1 LAYEES
7 YDETISSLFQDAV
20 VKLDKVDAQAKES
33 KKQIIIDLA
42 KSLEGKIPT
51 DTICIEIINQLRGQV
66 SERFIRECLDE
77 KYKQKVR
84 VENARKQK
92 YQTRQEEEDKASGK
106 LAAVTPLN
114 QEVEEDEENKKV
126 IILDTD
132 GRISLQDEEEQEEE
146 EGQPYTTTTDS
157 FTITG
162 KPFVAT
168 SYQQQQQEQEIKEQT
183 NNGLEESSSCIG
195 LCDENQVYSPE
206 KSSQLITTAEDGM
219 LVEEISSAS
228 TNENDM
234 DILPFEFSMIYR
246 ELRNHLA
253 PLHTKIGDGGKV
265 WFSGKI
271 NKKTGEVVSSN
282 LGRMNIQQDRSSP

>member
-42 KSLEGKIPT
+42 KNLEGKIPT
-51 DTICIEIINQLRGQV
+51 DTISIEIINQLRGQV

-114 QEVEEDEENKKV
+114 QEVEEDENKKV

-132 GRISLQDEEEQEEE
+132 GRISFQDEEEQEERR
-146 EGQPYTTTTDS
+146 QPSTTTTDS

-183 NNGLEESSSCIG
+183 NNGLEERSCIG
-195 LCDENQVYSPE
+195 LCDENQV
-206 KSSQLITTAEDGM
+206 
-219 LVEEISSAS
+219 
-228 TNENDM
+228 
-234 DILPFEFSMIYR
+234 
-246 ELRNHLA
+246 
-253 PLHTKIGDGGKV
+253 
-265 WFSGKI
+265 
-271 NKKTGEVVSSN
+271 
-282 LGRMNIQQDRSSP
+282 

>member
-92 YQTRQEEEDKASGK
+92 YQIRQEEEDKASGK

-114 QEVEEDEENKKV
+114 QDEEEENKKV
-126 IILDTD
+126 IIIDTD
-132 GRISLQDEEEQEEE
+132 GRISLQDDEEQEE
-146 EGQPYTTTTDS
+146 GRQLSTTTTDS

-183 NNGLEESSSCIG
+183 NNGLEERSCIG
-195 LCDENQVYSPE
+195 LCDENQVESPE
-206 KSSQLITTAEDGM
+206 KSSQLITTAEDDM
-219 LVEEISSAS
+219 LVEEISAS
-228 TNENDM
+228 TNENDI

-246 ELRNHLA
+246 ELRNHLT
-253 PLHTKIGDGGKV
+253 PLYTKIGDHGKV

-271 NKKTGEVVSSN
+271 NKNTGVVVSSN
-282 LGRMNIQQDRSSP
+282 LGRINQ

>member
-42 KSLEGKIPT
+42 KNLEGKIPT
-51 DTICIEIINQLRGQV
+51 DTISIEIINQLRGQV

-92 YQTRQEEEDKASGK
+92 YQIRQEEEDKASGK

-114 QEVEEDEENKKV
+114 QEVEEEDENKKV

-146 EGQPYTTTTDS
+146 GGA
-157 FTITG
+157 TI
-162 KPFVAT
+162 
-168 SYQQQQQEQEIKEQT
+168 Y
-183 NNGLEESSSCIG
+183 NN
-195 LCDENQVYSPE
+195 
-206 KSSQLITTAEDGM
+206 
-219 LVEEISSAS
+219 
-228 TNENDM
+228 
-234 DILPFEFSMIYR
+234 YR
-246 ELRNHLA
+246 
-253 PLHTKIGDGGKV
+253 
-265 WFSGKI
+265 FF
-271 NKKTGEVVSSN
+271 
-282 LGRMNIQQDRSSP
+282 

>member
-1 LAYEES
+1 
-7 YDETISSLFQDAV
+7 
-20 VKLDKVDAQAKES
+20 
-33 KKQIIIDLA
+33 LA
-42 KSLEGKIPT
+42 KNLEGKIPT
-51 DTICIEIINQLRGQV
+51 DTISIEIINQLRGQV

-114 QEVEEDEENKKV
+114 QDEEEEDKKV
-126 IILDTD
+126 IIIDTD
-132 GRISLQDEEEQEEE
+132 GRISLQDEEEQEERR
-146 EGQPYTTTTDS
+146 QPSTTTTDS

-195 LCDENQVYSPE
+195 LCDENQVDSPE
-206 KSSQLITTAEDGM
+206 KSSQLITTAEDDM
-219 LVEEISSAS
+219 LVEEISAS
-228 TNENDM
+228 TNENDI

-253 PLHTKIGDGGKV
+253 PIYTKIGDGGKV

-271 NKKTGEVVSSN
+271 NKNTGVVVSSN
-282 LGRMNIQQDRSSP
+282 LGRINQ

>member
-1 LAYEES
+1 MQTNLAYEES
-7 YDETISSLFQDAV
+7 YDETISSLFRDAV

-33 KKQIIIDLA
+33 KKHIIVDLA
-42 KSLEGKIPT
+42 KNLEGKIPT
-51 DTICIEIINQLRGQV
+51 DTISIEIINQLRGQV

-92 YQTRQEEEDKASGK
+92 YHRRQEEEDKASGK

-114 QEVEEDEENKKV
+114 QEVEEEEENKKV

-132 GRISLQDEEEQEEE
+132 GRISLQDDEEQ
-146 EGQPYTTTTDS
+146 PSTTTTDS

-195 LCDENQVYSPE
+195 LCDENQVESPE
-206 KSSQLITTAEDGM
+206 KSSQLITTAEDYM
-219 LVEEISSAS
+219 LVEEISAS
-228 TNENDM
+228 TNENDI
-234 DILPFEFSMIYR
+234 DILPFEFYMIYR
-246 ELRNHLA
+246 ELRNHLT
-253 PLHTKIGDGGKV
+253 PLYTKIGDGGKV

-271 NKKTGEVVSSN
+271 NKNTGVVVSSN
-282 LGRMNIQQDRSSP
+282 LGRINQ

>member
-1 LAYEES
+1 
-7 YDETISSLFQDAV
+7 
-20 VKLDKVDAQAKES
+20 
-33 KKQIIIDLA
+33 LA
-42 KSLEGKIPT
+42 KNLEGKIPT
-51 DTICIEIINQLRGQV
+51 DTISIEIINQLRGQV

-92 YQTRQEEEDKASGK
+92 YQIRQEEEDKASGK

-114 QEVEEDEENKKV
+114 QDEEDENKKV

-132 GRISLQDEEEQEEE
+132 GRISFQDDEEQEERR
-146 EGQPYTTTTDS
+146 QPSTTTTDS

-183 NNGLEESSSCIG
+183 NNGLEERSCIG
-195 LCDENQVYSPE
+195 LCDENQVESPE
-206 KSSQLITTAEDGM
+206 KSSQLITTAEDDM
-219 LVEEISSAS
+219 LVEEISAS
-228 TNENDM
+228 TNENDI

-253 PLHTKIGDGGKV
+253 PLHTKIGDHGKV

-271 NKKTGEVVSSN
+271 NKNTGVVVSSN
-282 LGRMNIQQDRSSP
+282 LGRINQ

>member
-1 LAYEES
+1 MQTNLAYEES

-20 VKLDKVDAQAKES
+20 VKLDKVDTQAKES

-42 KSLEGKIPT
+42 KNLEGKIPT
-51 DTICIEIINQLRGQV
+51 DTISIEIINQLRGQV

-92 YQTRQEEEDKASGK
+92 YQIRQEEEDKAGGK

-114 QEVEEDEENKKV
+114 QEVEEDENKKV
-126 IILDTD
+126 IIIDTD
-132 GRISLQDEEEQEEE
+132 GRISLQDDEEQEE
-146 EGQPYTTTTDS
+146 GRQASTTTTDS

-183 NNGLEESSSCIG
+183 NNGLEERSCIG
-195 LCDENQVYSPE
+195 LCDENQVESPE
-206 KSSQLITTAEDGM
+206 KSSQLITTAEDDM
-219 LVEEISSAS
+219 LVEEISAS
-228 TNENDM
+228 TNENDI

-253 PLHTKIGDGGKV
+253 PLHTKIGDHGKV

-271 NKKTGEVVSSN
+271 NKNTGVVVSSN
-282 LGRMNIQQDRSSP
+282 LGRINQ